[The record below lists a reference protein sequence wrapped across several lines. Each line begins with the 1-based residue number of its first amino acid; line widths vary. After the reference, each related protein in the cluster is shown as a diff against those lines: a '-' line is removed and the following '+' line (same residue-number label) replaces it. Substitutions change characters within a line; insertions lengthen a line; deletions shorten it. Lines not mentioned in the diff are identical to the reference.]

1 MAAGRLAAQ
10 PDDAKPARRTA
21 PAKTDRS
28 TATKRTTKASAPK
41 RKAPVR
47 KTTVKPRPTKPK
59 KGTAPS
65 RKPTTANPP
74 EMRQL
79 CRQAQGINAPMG
91 APELCRSMY
100 GR

>member
-1 MAAGRLAAQ
+1 MKASKRNGA
-10 PDDAKPARRTA
+10 PARKPSTRRT
-21 PAKTDRS
+21 S
-28 TATKRTTKASAPK
+28 PK
-41 RKAPVR
+41 PR
-47 KTTVKPRPTKPK
+47 KTSAKATSPR
-59 KGTAPS
+59 